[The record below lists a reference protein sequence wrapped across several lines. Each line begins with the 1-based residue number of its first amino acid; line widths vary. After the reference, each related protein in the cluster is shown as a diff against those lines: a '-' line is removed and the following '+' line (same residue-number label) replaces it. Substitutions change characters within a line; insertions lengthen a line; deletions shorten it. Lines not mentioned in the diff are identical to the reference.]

1 MIRRFL
7 SCYRPYTRLLAVVMT
22 GSVLA
27 AGLETGFPMIVRHIL
42 NDILP
47 ARDMARLWQTGLL
60 LLGLYVLCLLIS
72 FAVCYC
78 GRKMGV
84 HIEHDLRCRLFE
96 HIEGL
101 SFSFFDTAQ
110 TGQLVSR
117 IISDISEIGDLVF
130 QLPNL
135 VLVCVITMAGSAFFM
150 FSINWQLALLVLF
163 VLGLKTLDTVF
174 LNGRMK
180 QTFFLARQQ
189 MGRLSA
195 RAAESFS
202 AIRVIQSFA
211 AELYELER
219 FRRTS
224 TDVRC
229 AQQRTYLFEA
239 YLMST
244 VVFFTNLNNL
254 IIIAAGSYYIMMGTM
269 TVADLVVFLMY
280 LLLFIRP
287 IMQLTLLTER
297 YQRSMAGF
305 RRYTGLMD
313 TPPAVTDCP
322 HAIDA
327 GMIRGRIEF
336 RHVSFSYEK
345 GPAVL
350 HDFNLTIEP
359 GETVAVVGGKSS
371 IASLLPR
378 FYDVTAGEILLD
390 GRDIRSY
397 TLASLR
403 RAVGMVQQDV
413 FLFAG
418 SVRENI
424 ALGDEMAS
432 PEAVRA
438 AAAAA
443 DAHDFICSLP
453 DGYDSFIGERGVLL
467 SGGQKQRIAIARIF
481 LKNPPVLILDEATSS
496 LDNETEQKIQESL
509 RSLSAHRTT
518 LIIAHRLAT
527 IRHADRILV
536 LTKEGVAESGTHD
549 ELMSR
554 HGWYYQLYEAQFDE
568 ET

>member
-7 SCYRPYTRLLAVVMT
+7 SCYRPYTRLLAVVVT

-47 ARDMARLWQTGLL
+47 ARDMAHLWQTGLL

-78 GRKMGV
+78 GRTMGV

-211 AELYELER
+211 AERYELER

-229 AQQRTYLFEA
+229 AQ
-239 YLMST
+239 
-244 VVFFTNLNNL
+244 
-254 IIIAAGSYYIMMGTM
+254 
-269 TVADLVVFLMY
+269 
-280 LLLFIRP
+280 
-287 IMQLTLLTER
+287 
-297 YQRSMAGF
+297 
-305 RRYTGLMD
+305 
-313 TPPAVTDCP
+313 
-322 HAIDA
+322 
-327 GMIRGRIEF
+327 
-336 RHVSFSYEK
+336 
-345 GPAVL
+345 
-350 HDFNLTIEP
+350 
-359 GETVAVVGGKSS
+359 
-371 IASLLPR
+371 
-378 FYDVTAGEILLD
+378 
-390 GRDIRSY
+390 
-397 TLASLR
+397 
-403 RAVGMVQQDV
+403 
-413 FLFAG
+413 
-418 SVRENI
+418 
-424 ALGDEMAS
+424 
-432 PEAVRA
+432 
-438 AAAAA
+438 
-443 DAHDFICSLP
+443 
-453 DGYDSFIGERGVLL
+453 
-467 SGGQKQRIAIARIF
+467 
-481 LKNPPVLILDEATSS
+481 
-496 LDNETEQKIQESL
+496 
-509 RSLSAHRTT
+509 
-518 LIIAHRLAT
+518 
-527 IRHADRILV
+527 
-536 LTKEGVAESGTHD
+536 
-549 ELMSR
+549 
-554 HGWYYQLYEAQFDE
+554 
-568 ET
+568 